1 MQRYTWHL
9 VVGSVAALVALAAVP
24 RVSAQTGT
32 IRCESLATSREQ
44 CAIEAGARV
53 VLARHLSEIP
63 CRQNANWG
71 VGQGFLW
78 VSGGCRADFQ
88 VTAIAANPPSHGNT
102 GVTPMQLRACRSEAD
117 RRSPRYSY
125 GQIEVEP
132 YSREGSTAW
141 VRWLADTTEGM
152 CTVASNGQI
161 LQFTT
166 AGAGVGGKG
175 LPGATLITCQSK
187 SNDRQECRIPEGAR
201 IRLVRQLSGS
211 PCRLNDTYG
220 RGAGYVWVAEGCR
233 GEFEVR
239 QGTLVGPGEGP
250 AGGGTAR
257 ITCESTANAR
267 RECPIP
273 AGATAR
279 LVTQTSDQPCRLNQ
293 TYGLTTTYVWVAAGC
308 RGVIEVTR
316 GGGSSG
322 DGATT
327 TRITCESRGGDSR
340 QQCAVAGA
348 TAVRLVRQLG
358 ISRCTL
364 DETYGIGFG
373 HLWVN
378 NGCRGEF
385 DVTVDG
391 AQPGEPADE
400 SGLPASPGLADRV
413 ICESKGVERTACP
426 IRSGG
431 QAALVRQ
438 LSTAACIQNS
448 TWGTGPGILWV
459 TRGCRGEFEVR

>member
-1 MQRYTWHL
+1 MQRHTWHL
-9 VVGSVAALVALAAVP
+9 VVGSVVGLVALIAVP
-24 RVSAQTGT
+24 RASAQTGT
-32 IRCESLATSREQ
+32 IRCESVSTSREQ
-44 CAIEAGARV
+44 CAIERGARV
-53 VLARHLSEIP
+53 ELVRHLSETP
-63 CRQNANWG
+63 CHQNANWG
-71 VGQGFLW
+71 VGEGFLW
-78 VSGGCRADFQ
+78 VSRGCRADFL
-88 VTAIAANPPSHGNT
+88 VTAIAANPPSHGNAAA
-102 GVTPMQLRACRSEAD
+102 TPIQLRACRSEAD
-117 RRSPRYSY
+117 RRLSRYSY
-125 GQIEVEP
+125 AQIEVEP
-132 YSREGSTAW
+132 YSRQGSTAW
-141 VRWLADTTEGM
+141 VRWIAGTTEGM
-152 CTVASNGQI
+152 CTVATNGRI

-166 AGAGVGGKG
+166 AGAGGGG
-175 LPGATLITCQSK
+175 TGMPGTTRITCESR

-201 IRLVRQLSGS
+201 IRLLRQLSQS

-220 RGAGYVWVAEGCR
+220 RGAGYLWVAEGCG

-239 QGTLVGPGEGP
+239 LETVAGPGGP

-279 LVTQTSDQPCRLNQ
+279 FVAQTSHQPCTLHQ
-293 TYGLTTTYVWVAAGC
+293 TYGLTITYIWVAAGC
-308 RGVIEVTR
+308 RGVFEVTR
-316 GGGSSG
+316 GGVSSG

-327 TRITCESRGGDSR
+327 TRITCESRGGDAR

-348 TAVRLVRQLG
+348 TGVRLVRQIG
-358 ISRCTL
+358 ISRCSL

-373 HLWVN
+373 HLWVS

-391 AQPGEPADE
+391 AQPDERADS

-431 QAALVRQ
+431 QVRLVRQ
-438 LSTAACIQNS
+438 LSAAACIQNS
-448 TWGTGPGILWV
+448 TWGTGSGALWV